1 MEEKWS
7 NREIGGLIEI
17 ACKAQA
23 GLLLGRDRYQDT
35 RKAYQDALRTAY
47 DAGFGMDSKRL
58 WNAHEAMDA
67 AIRLCDSVKAGIS
80 QYEVVLE
87 TVMRALSTRMT
98 ADDYRTLCR
107 HNLATYL
114 LKKLPQYPTG
124 EIYQISWPMTL
135 ETAAF
140 HARNHWDQSGCH
152 YTSEAHYCSDEIYV
166 TVVGTPRALLLWVC
180 EEFDKIEDILQ
191 NFRVC
196 EDPGLIRRYI
206 SQHRMVADATEEL
219 EEKMGTS

>member
-1 MEEKWS
+1 MEQKWS
-7 NREIGGLIEI
+7 NEEIGRLIEI
-17 ACKAQA
+17 ACKAQT
-23 GLLLGRDRYQDT
+23 GLLLGRESYQDT
-35 RKAYQDALRTAY
+35 RKAFQDALRTAY
-47 DAGFGMDSKRL
+47 DAGLSMNSERL
-58 WNAHEAMDA
+58 RSAHEAMDSTS
-67 AIRLCDSVKAGIS
+67 RLCDGAKAAIA

-98 ADDYRTLCR
+98 TEDYKTLCR
-107 HNLATYL
+107 HDLATYL

-152 YTSEAHYCSDEIYV
+152 YTSCAHYGGDEIYV

-180 EEFDKIEDILQ
+180 EEFDNLDDILK
-191 NFRVC
+191 NFHVC
-196 EDPGLIRRYI
+196 DDPALIRHYI
-206 SQHRMVADATEEL
+206 SQHRTVVDPTEEL
-219 EEKMGTS
+219 EEKLGTS

>member
-1 MEEKWS
+1 METKWS
-7 NREIGGLIEI
+7 CE
-17 ACKAQA
+17 Q
-23 GLLLGRDRYQDT
+23 
-35 RKAYQDALRTAY
+35 
-47 DAGFGMDSKRL
+47 
-58 WNAHEAMDA
+58 
-67 AIRLCDSVKAGIS
+67 V
-80 QYEVVLE
+80 EVVLE
-87 TVMRALSTRMT
+87 TAVKMQTELLFSEERYRDAKQTYHEALRAAYDAGLGMDKEKLQSAHEALAYTSRRCSGIRQSQRGYQDVIEAAMREASLHMT
-98 ADDYRTLCR
+98 LGDYKELCR
-107 HNLATYL
+107 HDLATYL
-114 LKKLPQYPTG
+114 LKKLPHYPTG

-152 YTSEAHYCSDEIYV
+152 YTSEAHYCGDEMYV

-180 EEFDKIEDILQ
+180 EEFDEIEDILQ